1 MRMKERLYLT
11 EDRSKAVYSSDRRGR
26 HLLCK
31 QGSELDDKLAKKY
44 GLFDGRLSAIQ
55 PLGTEVKKPERPVK
69 DAIKKMPNI
78 EAARKAGDK
87 KIEKEKKGMQIKRLA
102 DENN

>member
-1 MRMKERLYLT
+1 M
-11 EDRSKAVYSSDRRGR
+11 DRSTAVYSSDRRGR

-31 QGSELDDKLAKKY
+31 QGAHLDDKIAQKY

-69 DAIKKMPNI
+69 DAIKRMPNI

-87 KIEKEKKGMQIKRLA
+87 KKEKEAKGMQIKRLE
-102 DENN
+102 DEG

>member
-31 QGSELDDKLAKKY
+31 QGSELDDKIAKKY
-44 GLFDGRLSAIQ
+44 GFLNGRLSAIQ

-69 DAIKKMPNI
+69 DAIKRMPNI

-87 KIEKEKKGMQIKRLA
+87 KKKKEAKGMKINRLE
-102 DENN
+102 DESN